1 MTRRAQPA
9 ADPIRRRRARIV
21 LLVLVFILGKGMPM
35 PAMAAEHGNAMSMPA
50 TAAHCIETTSHSA
63 HESDQAVQDSSA
75 HSQGSHPNCCTSE
88 SGTCAQH
95 CAMSLP
101 MSILSIALEPAL
113 SIPGPTRLP
122 SLVQRTL
129 SPPQRP
135 PKV

>member
-1 MTRRAQPA
+1 M
-9 ADPIRRRRARIV
+9 

-35 PAMAAEHGNAMSMPA
+35 PAMATEGGHAMPMAPA
-50 TAAHCIETTSHSA
+50 SHCIETMRHATNDSVQAVLGSSELPQTSHA
-63 HESDQAVQDSSA
+63 
-75 HSQGSHPNCCTSE
+75 NCCTSD
-88 SGTCAQH
+88 SGTCALH

-101 MSILSIALEPAL
+101 LSIPSIALEPAL
-113 SIPGPTRLP
+113 SIPGPARMP